1 MMHKGSATEVIY
13 LDVSNWYITSHYLT
27 LKII

>member
-1 MMHKGSATEVIY
+1 MHEGSATEVIY
-13 LDVSNWYITSHYLT
+13 LGISNWYITSHYVT

>member
-1 MMHKGSATEVIY
+1 MMYKGSAIEIIY
-13 LDVSNWYITSHYLT
+13 LDISNWYITSHYIT